1 MAMRKRVPRALDPEA
16 AAAAAKEKAAPWNRA
31 LRRYLESL
39 ALERGLAANSVE
51 SYGRDLLRAGRA
63 LAKSGGD
70 LLTADSSALS
80 AHVRELRREG
90 LSPRSIA
97 RALASI
103 RSFFQH
109 LIEIGERADN
119 PAVHLVQPKRFR
131 SLPKVLTEAEVEALL
146 AAPDLGTPLGVR
158 DRAMIEL
165 LYAAGLR
172 VSELVGLTLPQLRLD
187 VGFLIAY
194 GKGDKERVVPVGEAA
209 EMWVGRYLAEIRPVL
224 TEGKR
229 HAFVFANSQGDGMTR
244 QGFWKNLGA
253 YGRSVG
259 LRALSPHVLR
269 HSFAT
274 HLLEHGADL
283 RAVQMM
289 LGHAD
294 IATTQIYTHI
304 HQHRLKSLYERFH
317 PRA

>member
-1 MAMRKRVPRALDPEA
+1 MIRRRAPRDLDPEA
-16 AAAAAKEKAAPWNRA
+16 AAAAAKEKASPWHRA

-51 SYGRDLLRAGRA
+51 GYGRDLLRAGRA
-63 LAKSGGD
+63 LAKSGSD
-70 LLTADSSALS
+70 LLTADPAALS

-103 RSFFQH
+103 RGFYQH
-109 LIEIGERADN
+109 RIEIGERVDN
-119 PAVHLVQPKRFR
+119 PAIHLVQPKRFR
-131 SLPKVLTEAEVEALL
+131 ALPKVLTEKEIEALL
-146 AAPDLGTPLGVR
+146 GAPDVSTPLGLR

-165 LYAAGLR
+165 LYASGLR
-172 VSELVGLTLPQLRLD
+172 VSELVGLTLQQLRLD
-187 VGFLIAY
+187 QGFLIAF

-209 EMWVGRYLAEIRPVL
+209 ELWVGRFLKEVRPELA
-224 TEGKR
+224 EGKR
-229 HAFVFANSQGDGMTR
+229 HAFVFTNARGDGMTR
-244 QGFWKNLGA
+244 HGFWKNLAA
-253 YGRSVG
+253 YGRTVG
-259 LRALSPHVLR
+259 LHALSPHVLR